1 MFDVDWED
9 GAPPKKL
16 ALNRGDNPYTVADR
30 FLEQEALPATYRWV
44 VSHGGAGLAGSAAA
58 GTAV

>member
-16 ALNRGDNPYTVADR
+16 ALNRGDNPYAVADR
-30 FLEQEALPATYRWV
+30 FLEQEGLPASYRQ
-44 VSHGGAGLAGSAAA
+44 GGAGWLAVCMLGVLC
-58 GTAV
+58 G